1 MSHTGKLKKL
11 IEGIPEMQVEQDG
24 SEYFAS
30 WISNESDDKKV
41 VDDHMENQ
49 KSASA
54 AKHDINLYNKT

>member
-1 MSHTGKLKKL
+1 
-11 IEGIPEMQVEQDG
+11 MQVEQDG

-30 WISNESDDKKV
+30 WMSNESDDKKV